1 MCVTKSSGPRWP
13 TDTAQ
18 WHHPVPQGGSLPLP
32 RSLRALLSVA
42 RSAFRAARRLTP
54 ALHRTCCGARP
65 LGTRRIFPR
74 KKSGES
80 CRTSSDPIV
89 MTREMLS
96 RYFDRPLR
104 QAAVDLG
111 ISPTALKSL
120 CRKLEVL
127 LLPPALCCTRSPPRV
142 RCSSACPERAQVAV
156 RLWRMA
162 SCARTGGR
170 QVDPVF
176 TSFALCVIG
185 RFPGGPSRKHAG

>member
-1 MCVTKSSGPRWP
+1 
-13 TDTAQ
+13 
-18 WHHPVPQGGSLPLP
+18 
-32 RSLRALLSVA
+32 
-42 RSAFRAARRLTP
+42 
-54 ALHRTCCGARP
+54 
-65 LGTRRIFPR
+65 
-74 KKSGES
+74 
-80 CRTSSDPIV
+80 

-162 SCARTGGR
+162 SCARTGR